1 MKETSKVLVI
11 KHISGSSLGLLE
23 QFLIQK
29 GVLIQYLDITLG
41 EPLPDSVTD
50 YSHLIILGGP
60 ISAYEEEKYP
70 FLRDEFALV
79 ETAIEQKLPTIGICL
94 GAQILARVL
103 GGKVYRGENGRE
115 VGWCEVQFNSAAK
128 QDWLFENFPDRLN
141 VFESHQDTFEI
152 PPGCLRLASSDQ
164 YLNQSFR
171 YQDTAWALQ
180 FHLEFNQQ
188 VLRDCAS
195 VIKQELIDSKV
206 QETTIER
213 LIEEADYQAPLVEP
227 FADRFMEKFLQ
238 LSS

>member
-1 MKETSKVLVI
+1 MEEDSKVLVI
-11 KHISGSSLGLLE
+11 RHVSGSSLGLLE
-23 QFLIQK
+23 KFLKQK
-29 GVLIQYLDITLG
+29 GVFIKYVDIALG
-41 EPLPDSVTD
+41 ETLADSVTD

-70 FLRDEFALV
+70 FLRYEFALL
-79 ETAIEQKLPTIGICL
+79 ETALEQKLPTVGICL

-115 VGWCEVQFNSAAK
+115 VGWCEVQFNLAGS
-128 QDWLFENFPDRLN
+128 QDWLFQNFPDRLK

-152 PPGCLRLASSDQ
+152 PSGCIHLALSDK
-164 YLNQSFR
+164 YINQSFR
-171 YQDTAWALQ
+171 YQNTAWALQ

-195 VIKQELIDSKV
+195 VIKQELLDSKIK
-206 QETTIER
+206 ETTIER
-213 LIEEADYQAPLVEP
+213 LIEEAGYQVPLVEP